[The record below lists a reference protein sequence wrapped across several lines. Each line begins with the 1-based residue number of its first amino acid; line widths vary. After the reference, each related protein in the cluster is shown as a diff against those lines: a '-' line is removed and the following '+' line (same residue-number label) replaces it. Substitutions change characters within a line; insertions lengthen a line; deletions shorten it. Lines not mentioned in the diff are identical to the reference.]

1 MSGRQR
7 NQPSY
12 INLYGAKGC
21 GKSAFLEELG
31 CLLLERGHFRSGIY
45 LMNGWEIEQTYRGN
59 INDYLEKHKNEIFHI
74 TYLNEQKVDGSQM
87 LLIIDDFHAI
97 KDRSN
102 YLDYFFNSIYSN
114 RVSLL
119 LTSNE
124 ELSGKS
130 IPDFNGRLLLNL
142 PIRRLTELESMQLS
156 YMYIPLYDFEDFR
169 EEYKNIFQELKKKQG
184 NQLQPR
190 NVMD

>member
-1 MSGRQR
+1 MRSRE
-7 NQPSY
+7 NNEPAY
-12 INLYGAKGC
+12 INLFGVKGC
-21 GKSAFLEELG
+21 GKSAFVEELG
-31 CLLLERGHFRSGIY
+31 CMLLERSHYRSGIY

-59 INDYLEKHKNEIFHI
+59 INDYLERHKSEIFSI

-97 KDRSN
+97 KNRSN

-114 RVSLL
+114 RVNLV

-130 IPDFNGRLLLNL
+130 IPDFGARRLLTMCM
-142 PIRRLTELESMQLS
+142 RRLN
-156 YMYIPLYDFEDFR
+156 
-169 EEYKNIFQELKKKQG
+169 NI
-184 NQLQPR
+184 
-190 NVMD
+190 